1 MFLHAKE
8 IRELGWSTFIRQM
21 QRPLDI
27 NQAIQNI
34 PHPSTLYLHRLARTG
49 VPAPAMTAPWSRKQI
64 RTVYTR
70 GAHSSTL
77 HQFKAFLYEDM
88 LVMVKKKYWVV
99 LPFNTVKHLP
109 GLKLAPA
116 GVVPQRTC
124 RPRPIMDYTF
134 TGVNQGSAPL
144 APMQAMQ
151 FGSTINR
158 VLQRIAYANP
168 AFGPVLRSNFDLSD
182 GYYRVPLSPSA
193 ALQLA
198 VVLPPLMGKQAL
210 IGIPLVLPMGWKY
223 SLPFFCAYTET
234 ATDLANQQFSTMA
247 HTCPHPLEATINSIS
262 VPVLQQ
268 CIHMKPI
275 HCISL
280 WLTRM
285 FTWMISWASHNPA
298 PRPKHNRQSS
308 TALMPSSEP
317 STQRGS

>member
-1 MFLHAKE
+1 MEAVQCSCTSMAQCMRHA
-8 IRELGWSTFIRQM
+8 
-21 QRPLDI
+21 PLDVFT
-27 NQAIQNI
+27 
-34 PHPSTLYLHRLARTG
+34 PSCL
-49 VPAPAMTAPWSRKQI
+49 
-64 RTVYTR
+64 
-70 GAHSSTL
+70 
-77 HQFKAFLYEDM
+77 DM
-88 LVMVKKKYWVV
+88 HGEYIL
-99 LPFNTVKHLP
+99 T
-109 GLKLAPA
+109 
-116 GVVPQRTC
+116 
-124 RPRPIMDYTF
+124 
-134 TGVNQGSAPL
+134 
-144 APMQAMQ
+144 
-151 FGSTINR
+151 
-158 VLQRIAYANP
+158 
-168 AFGPVLRSNFDLSD
+168 
-182 GYYRVPLSPSA
+182 
-193 ALQLA
+193 
-198 VVLPPLMGKQAL
+198 VLPPLMGKQAL